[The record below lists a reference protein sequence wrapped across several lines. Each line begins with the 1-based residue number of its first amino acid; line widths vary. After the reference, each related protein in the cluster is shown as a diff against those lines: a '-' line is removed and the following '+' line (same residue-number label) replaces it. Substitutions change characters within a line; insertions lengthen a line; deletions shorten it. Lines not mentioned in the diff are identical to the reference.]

1 MRMLTHDVSASIFWQ
16 KTGKMKEV
24 TQERVDR
31 GAILRHV
38 EFTGRSNNL
47 GIKFLKNR
55 PGVV

>member
-1 MRMLTHDVSASIFWQ
+1 MLTHDVSASISWQ